1 VTVSWPQK
9 IFDETF
15 LTIRSK
21 LIDVAATL
29 DRVDRAAGGAAINDP
44 RRARI
49 DEALRIVMSS
59 DSPDRAKR
67 LQQLFSRPYDSQWRR
82 EFGL

>member
-1 VTVSWPQK
+1 MSSPEK

-21 LIDVAATL
+21 LIEVAAAL
-29 DRVDRAAGGAAINDP
+29 DRIERAADGAASHDP

-49 DEALRIVMSS
+49 DEALQIVMSS

>member
-1 VTVSWPQK
+1 MSSPEK

-29 DRVDRAAGGAAINDP
+29 DRVDRAAAGASIDDL

-49 DEALRIVMSS
+49 DEALRIVISS
-59 DSPDRAKR
+59 DTPDRVKR

-82 EFGL
+82 GFGL